1 MMELRAPMF
10 ELPSWLSLRPISP
23 SDMEF
28 LLGVYASTRA
38 DEMKLVDWP
47 DMQKKNF
54 LTMQFQAQHS
64 HYQAHYH
71 GAQFDIIERDG
82 MAVGRWYMHRRP
94 ETLHVMDIAL
104 LPEHRGQGIGTALI
118 NALMQEATRSTGRIT
133 LYVEVFN
140 TALKWYQR
148 LGFHP
153 TGEEG
158 VNLLM
163 EWKAP

>member
-1 MMELRAPMF
+1 MIEMRAPMF
-10 ELPSWLSLRPISP
+10 ELPLWLSLRPITP
-23 SDMEF
+23 SDMDF
-28 LLGVYASTRA
+28 LLRVYASTRA
-38 DEMKLVDWP
+38 EEMALVDWP
-47 DMQKKNF
+47 DAQKTAF

-82 MAVGRWYMHRRP
+82 LPVGRWYVHRRAN
-94 ETLHVMDIAL
+94 TLHVMDIAL
-104 LPEHRGQGIGTALI
+104 LPDCRRQGIGTALI
-118 NALMQEATRSTGRIT
+118 GALMREAARSTGCIT

-140 TALKWYQR
+140 TALKWYER

-153 TGEEG
+153 IDEEG